1 MAKVNIIFWTQG
13 GNTSAMADAIGK
25 GVAEAGHEANVAA
38 VSAGSAAL
46 LSDAK
51 AFALGCPAMG
61 DEVLEESEME
71 PFVAGL
77 EGNVPRGEP
86 LWVAAS
92 VEPFVMGRRPK
103 RDGGVFAREGHVGK
117 YPRRR
122 RRVGFH
128 DFALVRRQRAALYRK
143 AGVFAF
149 VYEGESLAVGRKI
162 LFFRKRPKLLFV
174 LVGQKARTVEPER
187 EGAGAPERIF
197 ARGVF
202 LRRDPSLGK
211 VEP

>member
-25 GVAEAGHEANVAA
+25 GVTEAGYEANVAA

-77 EGNVPRGEP
+77 EGNVSGKTILLFGSYGWGDGQWMRD
-86 LWVAAS
+86 WVARMQNA
-92 VEPFVMGRRPK
+92 GATIL
-103 RDGGVFAREGHVGK
+103 GGEGIICQEAPDAETLAKLENAGK
-117 YPRRR
+117 E
-122 RRVGFH
+122 
-128 DFALVRRQRAALYRK
+128 LAAL
-143 AGVFAF
+143 A
-149 VYEGESLAVGRKI
+149 
-162 LFFRKRPKLLFV
+162 
-174 LVGQKARTVEPER
+174 
-187 EGAGAPERIF
+187 
-197 ARGVF
+197 
-202 LRRDPSLGK
+202 
-211 VEP
+211 